1 MDTVA
6 LRDGSPSSR
15 VPNRGLGT
23 GSAPAPSAPMAISS
37 APVMPKRRTV
47 LALGWLRGGAVSSG
61 PTPAAAPVSDAG
73 SGGPSGAV
81 SGVGSP
87 GDSADRVVG
96 PAGSV
101 VSAGDGPASWGVL
114 RSGAAMARKRMAV
127 PGTRPDR
134 VRAGGPGGS
143 RATWRYAG

>member
-6 LRDGSPSSR
+6 LREGSPSSR

-47 LALGWLRGGAVSSG
+47 LALGWLRAGAVSSG
-61 PTPAAAPVSDAG
+61 PVPAAAPVPDTG
-73 SGGPSGAV
+73 SGGPLGAV
-81 SGVGSP
+81 SGVGMP
-87 GDSADRVVG
+87 VDSADRVAG

-101 VSAGDGPASWGVL
+101 L
-114 RSGAAMARKRMAV
+114 
-127 PGTRPDR
+127 
-134 VRAGGPGGS
+134 RAG
-143 RATWRYAG
+143 